1 MGRTATEYGEILPWC
16 RPLAQAH
23 SHIKEPVMSRWRL
36 AWVARGALSP
46 TPAQVADLGNVHPN
60 AAPVELSLAIHQ
72 VEFIQLPE
80 PRKR

>member
-1 MGRTATEYGEILPWC
+1 
-16 RPLAQAH
+16 
-23 SHIKEPVMSRWRL
+23 MSRWRL

-72 VEFIQLPE
+72 VEFIQLPG